1 MDIVT
6 HAAGGVA
13 ALLAMPARPATRW
26 ALPCVALAAAAP
38 DMDIL
43 FAATPLQF
51 LQLHRGISHSLA
63 AVPLLGLALTIPA
76 HPLWRENTPGRW
88 PFRKVWLFLCGILL
102 LHIWL
107 DAVTTYG
114 IMPFLPFS
122 GERIRL
128 NGIFIIDP
136 VLTLPLLW
144 VCFRHR
150 IVPVPARRALA
161 WAFFYPAF
169 CVVLCSWHCGRVE
182 NRLLAAGRDV
192 SQVTVLPD
200 AFAPFY
206 WRALFVEQ
214 SPDGPKVREQ
224 GLDVLGRPHAPESAF
239 PAVPET
245 LVRSLA
251 EQSVSCDTFFDFAC
265 LPVAAPLPARHLPQ
279 DASPGRAYLLF
290 HDLRF
295 GSALPPIRRLME
307 MRPNADTPFLLMV
320 ELDGDGGRLLRERLL
335 FADSRLDSG
344 WNAPRREAV
353 RNIFH
358 WFAGLR

>member
-1 MDIVT
+1 MDTVT
-6 HAAGGVA
+6 HAASGVA
-13 ALLAMPARPATRW
+13 ALLAMPARPAPRW
-26 ALPCVALAAAAP
+26 ALPCAALAAVAP

-51 LQLHRGISHSLA
+51 LQLHRGITHSLA

-76 HPLWRENTPGRW
+76 RPLWRENTPGRW
-88 PFRKVWLFLCGILL
+88 SFRKVWLFLCALLL

-122 GERIRL
+122 DERIRL

-150 IVPVPARRALA
+150 AGPVPARRALA
-161 WAFFYPAF
+161 WAFLYPAF
-169 CVVLCSWHCGRVE
+169 CVVLCAWHCGRVE
-182 NRLLAAGRDV
+182 NRLIAAGRDV
-192 SQVTVLPD
+192 SQVTILPD

-214 SPDGPKVREQ
+214 SSDGSRVREQ
-224 GLDVLGRPHAPESAF
+224 GLNVLGRPHILESSF
-239 PAVPET
+239 PAASET
-245 LVRSLA
+245 LVGRLA
-251 EQSVSCDTFFDFAC
+251 SQSVSCGTFFGFAC
-265 LPVAAPLPARHLPQ
+265 LPVTTSLPARHLPQ
-279 DASPGRAYLLF
+279 DARPGRAYLLF

-295 GSALPPIRRLME
+295 GSALAPIRRLME

-344 WNAPRREAV
+344 WNAPRRSAV
-353 RNIFH
+353 QGFFH
-358 WFAGLR
+358 WLAGLR